1 MISFEKYFNKYQKIN
16 TSIIESFLRLNSIRP
31 TRQRVFLVAI
41 LAREK
46 ESHFSVNDIFQKSS
60 QKGLK
65 MAAGTI
71 YNSLKKFKNKGLIKE
86 VVIDSENRFY
96 DTNTK
101 PHHHFYIEKENKL
114 IDIDPES
121 IKLKEIPLLPKNK
134 EINGID
140 IIIRLDQ
147 KN

>member
-1 MISFEKYFNKYQKIN
+1 
-16 TSIIESFLRLNSIRP
+16 
-31 TRQRVFLVAI
+31 
-41 LAREK
+41 
-46 ESHFSVNDIFQKSS
+46 
-60 QKGLK
+60 

-114 IDIDPES
+114 IDINSES
-121 IKLKEIPLLPKNK
+121 IKLKKIPFLPKNK
-134 EINGID
+134 EVSGID
-140 IIIRLDQ
+140 IIIRLD
-147 KN
+147 KKY